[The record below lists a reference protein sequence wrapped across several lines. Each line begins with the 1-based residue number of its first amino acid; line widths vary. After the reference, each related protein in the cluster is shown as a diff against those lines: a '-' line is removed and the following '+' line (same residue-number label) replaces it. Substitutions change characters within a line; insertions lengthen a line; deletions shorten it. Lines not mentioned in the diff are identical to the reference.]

1 MRTVGELFQQLF
13 DRNKAGTWT
22 VELLVR
28 AVVRMWRCDGG
39 AAVGDALD
47 ATACSG
53 FAPQESEAAFVAWG
67 AAQDPR
73 PLLDVQAAAALVRG
87 PVAPEVPMSL
97 EVAQGLALTG
107 AVLDSP
113 SVKRL
118 LDRQPQ

>member
-39 AAVGDALD
+39 AAVGDDLD
-47 ATACSG
+47 AAACSG

>member
-1 MRTVGELFQQLF
+1 MRTVGQLFQQLF
-13 DRNKAGTWT
+13 DRSKAGTWT
-22 VELLVR
+22 VELFVR

-39 AAVGDALD
+39 AAVGTALD
-47 ATACSG
+47 AAACSG

-73 PLLDVQAAAALVRG
+73 PLLDVRAAAALVRG

-97 EVAQGLALTG
+97 AVAQGLALTG
-107 AVLDSP
+107 HVLDP
-113 SVKRL
+113 ASVKQL